1 MKTEDIDIL
10 IARFYQGETDE
21 NEEKLLVE
29 YFKSETSDVSSKTG
43 RKTDSTVLLS
53 LSAEE
58 TEMPS
63 DLESKMSSL
72 IDFWEESDK
81 SKTKHIATIE
91 FRKRILS
98 IAATILLVVSIGFWY
113 QYHSSGSSARV
124 NYFEDPQESQE
135 LVVEALR
142 LFSNNFSK
150 GTQTIEK
157 ADNRVDNTFRILEK
171 VLNENSVQE

>member
-10 IARFYQGETDE
+10 IARFYRGETDE
-21 NEEKLLVE
+21 DEEKLLVQ
-29 YFKSETSDVSSKTG
+29 YFNSENSNVSC
-43 RKTDSTVLLS
+43 KTDSTVLLS
-53 LSAEE
+53 LTAEE
-58 TEMPS
+58 AEVSS
-63 DLESKMSSL
+63 DLENKMSLL
-72 IDFWEESDK
+72 IDSWEESDK
-81 SKTKHIATIE
+81 NKTKHIATIE

-113 QYHSSGSSARV
+113 QYHSSGRSTSV
-124 NYFEDPQESQE
+124 NSFEDPQESQE

-157 ADNRVDNTFRILEK
+157 ADNRVDDTFRILEK

>member
-10 IARFYQGETDE
+10 IARFYRGETDE
-21 NEEKLLVE
+21 DEEKLLVQ
-29 YFKSETSDVSSKTG
+29 YFNSENSNVSC
-43 RKTDSTVLLS
+43 KTDSTVLLS
-53 LSAEE
+53 LTAEE
-58 TEMPS
+58 AEVSS
-63 DLESKMSSL
+63 DLENKMSLL
-72 IDFWEESDK
+72 IDSWEESDK
-81 SKTKHIATIE
+81 NKTKHIATIE

-98 IAATILLVVSIGFWY
+98 TAATILLVVSIGFWY

>member
-10 IARFYQGETDE
+10 IARFYRGETDE
-21 NEEKLLVE
+21 DEEKLLVQ
-29 YFKSETSDVSSKTG
+29 YFNSENSNVSC
-43 RKTDSTVLLS
+43 KTDSTVLLS
-53 LSAEE
+53 LTAEE
-58 TEMPS
+58 AEVSS
-63 DLESKMSSL
+63 DLENKMSLL
-72 IDFWEESDK
+72 IDSWEESDK
-81 SKTKHIATIE
+81 NKTKHIATIE

-157 ADNRVDNTFRILEK
+157 ADNRVDNTFKILEQ
-171 VLNENSVQE
+171 VLNEDSVQE

>member
-29 YFKSETSDVSSKTG
+29 YFNSENSNVSS
-43 RKTDSTVLLS
+43 KTDSTVLLS

-58 TEMPS
+58 PEVPS

-113 QYHSSGSSARV
+113 QYHSSGSKKCI
-124 NYFEDPQESQE
+124 
-135 LVVEALR
+135 
-142 LFSNNFSK
+142 NN
-150 GTQTIEK
+150 
-157 ADNRVDNTFRILEK
+157 L
-171 VLNENSVQE
+171 

>member
-10 IARFYQGETDE
+10 IARFYRGETDE
-21 NEEKLLVE
+21 DEEKLLVQ
-29 YFKSETSDVSSKTG
+29 YFNSENSNVSC
-43 RKTDSTVLLS
+43 KTDSTVLLS
-53 LSAEE
+53 LTAEE
-58 TEMPS
+58 AEVSS
-63 DLESKMSSL
+63 DLENKMSLL
-72 IDFWEESDK
+72 IDSWEESDK
-81 SKTKHIATIE
+81 NKTKHIATIE

-113 QYHSSGSSARV
+113 QYHSSGSSARE

>member
-10 IARFYQGETDE
+10 IARFYRGETDE
-21 NEEKLLVE
+21 DEEKLLVQ
-29 YFKSETSDVSSKTG
+29 YFNSENSNVSC
-43 RKTDSTVLLS
+43 KTDSTVLLS
-53 LSAEE
+53 LTAEE
-58 TEMPS
+58 AEVSS
-63 DLESKMSSL
+63 DLENKMSLL
-72 IDFWEESDK
+72 IDSWEESDK
-81 SKTKHIATIE
+81 NKTKHIATIE

-124 NYFEDPQESQE
+124 NYFEESQESQE

-157 ADNRVDNTFRILEK
+157 ADNRVDDTFRILEK

>member
-10 IARFYQGETDE
+10 IARFYRGETDE
-21 NEEKLLVE
+21 DEEKLLVQ
-29 YFKSETSDVSSKTG
+29 YFNSENSNVSC
-43 RKTDSTVLLS
+43 KTDSTVLLS
-53 LSAEE
+53 LTAEE
-58 TEMPS
+58 AEVSS
-63 DLESKMSSL
+63 DLENKMSLL
-72 IDFWEESDK
+72 IDSWEESDK
-81 SKTKHIATIE
+81 NKTKHIATIE

-157 ADNRVDNTFRILEK
+157 ADNRVDDTFRILEK

>member
-29 YFKSETSDVSSKTG
+29 YFNSENSNVSS
-43 RKTDSTVLLS
+43 KTDSTVLLS

-58 TEMPS
+58 PEVPS

-72 IDFWEESDK
+72 IDSWEESDK
-81 SKTKHIATIE
+81 NKTKHIATIE

-113 QYHSSGSSARV
+113 QYHSSGSSTSV
-124 NYFEDPQESQE
+124 NSFEDPQESQE
-135 LVVEALR
+135 LLVEALR

-157 ADNRVDNTFRILEK
+157 ADNRVDNTFRILEQ